1 MIQLD
6 IGPEVE
12 RRVVEA
18 ARARGLE
25 PAVYAGQI
33 VAEAVEYMDAYT
45 SPKNPTHEEFK
56 TSLDRLARYAD
67 KIPDLPDDAYS
78 RESICQGHD

>member
-6 IGPEVE
+6 IDPEIE
-12 RRVVEA
+12 RRLVEA

-25 PAVYAGQI
+25 PAAYASKI
-33 VAEAVEYMDAYT
+33 LTDAVAYT
-45 SPKNPTHEEFK
+45 SPKHLTAEEFEAAMNE
-56 TSLDRLARYAD
+56 LAKYST

-78 RESICQGHD
+78 RESIYRDHD